1 MKISNSDSPVRQ
13 DSYSLDEDAS
23 QAQRADEASPG
34 EDGASRVPSPDAQQT
49 GKAGNVKIK
58 ATPGERGS
66 AAAASPRGPS
76 GGTVSARAATS
87 RSSGKT
93 IATAVA
99 LSGHAIGD
107 APSAKPAVDGANIA
121 TSGTLP
127 GATIDE
133 LTELNKEFNTG
144 GDGYSQLNADRNA
157 QIAKRMEDSVDL
169 EMTGYPPD
177 VVRFEKS
184 QLDVRRLL
192 VDLPLSQ
199 REFYGSALAT
209 LSTAYALETDPT
221 RRVAILEK
229 VLDLDGVVRDAY
241 ARAINDPVDRVLG
254 IFNPPMGEA
263 YLDKEQR
270 EDVDRLERLRE
281 DFFDA
286 ADPAERKA
294 IFSEAAELKE
304 DLQRRIDSAMSARL
318 ISQREE
324 WGEANAEVDR
334 ILREAEAQTD
344 PAKRYE
350 LIGRQLFQINPGQ
363 DRLKDKV
370 VLAFTQRMRDSQE
383 LRDKLSRWHTE
394 VSGPLNAH
402 SVGGPKRYTDILR
415 NPPPVS
421 ADYVRDLSDQ
431 YTDVL
436 SDASHRNYSIT
447 PKARAEKLAGQ
458 ILEGVM
464 RVLLEITPLG
474 VLGDLIPSTL
484 PANVRMGL
492 EFSGMLLDSLTGV
505 GIGKQ
510 VARGAKAIAGAARK
524 AEDLAGTGVR
534 AGAKSLAD
542 NASERIVRETAAD
555 QALGTEAKIAAQ
567 ALEKKT
573 LAEAGPPADP
583 VSELA
588 HEAVGISPYG
598 SLANYADPHVV
609 PGNLRRGAQPGI
621 LEDSKG
627 DRYIELRGKAY
638 HVRFDRDNYTWRV
651 FDKGAPWKPQY
662 AVRLNETTHAW
673 EVHGNVGLLGGLPR
687 ISAVKK
693 QEIVRLLNEGEM
705 SQAQIAARVEVS
717 TTTVKNVARDLR
729 GGPSAP
735 DSSPLIPP
743 ATREEAIRL
752 LREGELTHREIAERL
767 GISTRQ
773 VSKLVKVNK
782 IAPGRAGSY
791 RRITPAI
798 RRQAQELLTEGKL
811 TYKEIAA
818 QLKISPKSVSNIK
831 ADMQSPPTIS
841 MRYRQI
847 TQAQR
852 EEIVRQLRGGAT
864 RREITRS
871 TGTAEATV
879 WKIARDA
886 NLSPGGTRPRATPEQ
901 IDQVF
906 ELRDQ
911 GRSVREIATTVGLS
925 EHKVRDIYANVN
937 ANTYTRSWWGR
948 TPEKRRAVI
957 QQLDQGKAAKGI
969 AREMGLP
976 VETVRGI
983 ANQQRMARD
992 SLARELLSQGQSD
1005 SEVARKL
1012 GISPQYI
1019 NRLRRR
1025 GLEGTHDIHEIH
1037 LSSEDGAVAEEMF
1050 RQGYTREDV
1059 AGKLG
1064 IPQWNADR
1072 LADEYRAKTMDS
1084 VMPKQLADMVA
1095 ALNDQDHAF
1104 TTADLARATG
1114 LPETTVRVVEHEYE
1128 MGAIIS
1134 VRPDS
1139 PQPGH
1144 SRDPGRFG
1152 AYEWVRPLTEDQEAR
1167 AIHAIDDGQPLEQ
1180 VANELHVNRAAI
1192 ERLYEEDV
1200 PLVAPADDPVTPPS
1214 PGAPA
1219 PAPVALTEAD
1229 KAEIRKLAINEQLSA
1244 SFIASL
1250 FEIPLAE
1257 VNRVLL

>member
-1 MKISNSDSPVRQ
+1 MKTSNSDSPVRR
-13 DSYSLDEDAS
+13 DFHSSDEGASL
-23 QAQRADEASPG
+23 AQGADEGSLSEAGASP
-34 EDGASRVPSPDAQQT
+34 APARDAPRT
-49 GKAGNVKIK
+49 GKAGNAAIK
-58 ATPGERGS
+58 PTPRDQRS
-66 AAAASPRGPS
+66 AAAASPRSPS
-76 GGTVSARAATS
+76 GGTASADAATS

-93 IATAVA
+93 IPTAVA
-99 LSGHAIGD
+99 LSGRATAD
-107 APSAKPAVDGANIA
+107 APLTKPSADGANIA
-121 TSGTLP
+121 TSDMLP
-127 GATIDE
+127 GATIGE
-133 LTELNKEFNTG
+133 FTELNKEFDTG
-144 GDGYSQLNADRNA
+144 DDGYSQLSADRNA
-157 QIAKRMEDSVDL
+157 QIARRMEDSIDL

-177 VVRFEKS
+177 VIRFEKS

-209 LSTAYALETDPT
+209 LSTAYALETDPA

-229 VLDLDGVVRDAY
+229 VLALDGAVRNAY

-294 IFSEAAELKE
+294 IVSEAAELKE
-304 DLQRRIDSAMSARL
+304 DLQRRTDSAISERL
-318 ISQREE
+318 IAQRKE

-363 DRLKDKV
+363 DTLKDKV

-394 VSGPLNAH
+394 VTGPLNAH
-402 SVGGPKRYTDILR
+402 SVGGPKRYTDVLR

-421 ADYVRDLSDQ
+421 PDYVRDLSDQ

-436 SDASHRNYSIT
+436 SDANHRNYSIT

-464 RVLLEITPLG
+464 RVLLEVTPLG

-484 PANVRMGL
+484 PDNVRMGL
-492 EFSGMLLDSLTGV
+492 EFAGMLLDTLTGV

-510 VARGAKAIAGAARK
+510 VGRGAKAIAGAARK

-534 AGAKSLAD
+534 AGTKSLVD
-542 NASERIVRETAAD
+542 DASGRIVAQTAAD
-555 QALGTEAKIAAQ
+555 RALSPEAKIAAQ

-573 LAEAGPPADP
+573 LAEAGPPVDP

-598 SLANYADPHVV
+598 SLANYADPNVV
-609 PGNLRRGAQPGI
+609 PSSLRKGTQSGI

-627 DRYIELRGKAY
+627 DSYIELGGKAY
-638 HVRFDRDNYTWRV
+638 HVRFDRDNDTWRV

-673 EVHGNVGLLGGLPR
+673 EVHGNVGLLGGAPR
-687 ISAVKK
+687 ISAEKRR
-693 QEIVRLLNEGEM
+693 EIVRLLNEGEM
-705 SQAQIAARVEVS
+705 SKARIAARVGVGRS
-717 TTTVKNVARDLR
+717 TVHQVAREIGEGL
-729 GGPSAP
+729 SAP
-735 DSSPLIPP
+735 DSNLPIPP
-743 ATREEAIRL
+743 GSREEAIRL
-752 LREGELTHREIAERL
+752 LREGDLTYREIAERV
-767 GISTRQ
+767 GVSRKQ
-773 VSKLVKVNK
+773 VFWLAKVNK
-782 IAPGRAGSY
+782 IPSRRAS
-791 RRITPAI
+791 RHQTTTPEI
-798 RRQAQELLTEGKL
+798 RRQAQELLAEGKL
-811 TYKEIAA
+811 TINEIAS
-818 QLKISPKSVSNIK
+818 QLNISPRSVSRIK
-831 ADMQSPPTIS
+831 AGMRLSPAIS
-841 MRYRQI
+841 MRYRRI

-852 EEIVRQLRGGAT
+852 EDILRQLGEGAT
-864 RREITRS
+864 RSEVARS
-871 TGTAEATV
+871 IGTSVTNV
-879 WKIARDA
+879 SNIARKA
-886 NLSPGGTRPRATPEQ
+886 NLPGGPKRARATPEQ
-901 IDQVF
+901 IDRIF
-906 ELRDQ
+906 ALRDQ
-911 GRSVREIATTVGLS
+911 GKSVREIATTVGLS
-925 EHKVRDIYANVN
+925 EGKVRDVYVNVN
-937 ANTYTRSWWGR
+937 ANTYKRSWWDT
-948 TPEKRRAVI
+948 TPEKRAAVL
-957 QQLDQGKAAKGI
+957 QKLDQGKDAKDI
-969 AREMGLP
+969 AGEMGLP

-983 ANQQRMARD
+983 ANQQRIMRD
-992 SLARELLSQGQSD
+992 SLARELLSQGQSAD
-1005 SEVARKL
+1005 EVARKL
-1012 GISPQYI
+1012 GISPSYVG
-1019 NRLRRR
+1019 RLRQ
-1025 GLEGTHDIHEIH
+1025 GVPEGTHDLHVIQ
-1037 LSSEDGAVAEEMF
+1037 LNSEDGSVAEEMF

-1064 IPQWNADR
+1064 IPQWNANR

-1095 ALNDQDHAF
+1095 ALNDQDHTF
-1104 TTADLARATG
+1104 TTDDLARATG
-1114 LPETTVRVVEHEYE
+1114 LPEATVRVVEREYE

-1139 PQPGH
+1139 PQPGP

-1152 AYEWVRPLTEDQEAR
+1152 AYEWVRPLTEDQEVQ
-1167 AIHAIDDGQPLEQ
+1167 AIRAIDDGQPLEQ

-1200 PLVAPADDPVTPPS
+1200 PLVAPADDPVTPP
-1214 PGAPA
+1214 PAKTPA
-1219 PAPVALTEAD
+1219 PPAVALSEAD
-1229 KAEIRKLAINEQLSA
+1229 KAEIRHLATNEQLSS
-1244 SFIASL
+1244 SFIANL
-1250 FEIPLAE
+1250 FEIPLEE
-1257 VNRVLL
+1257 VNKVLL